1 MRPAFILL
9 TSILLLI
16 VFPGNSLA
24 ADCPE
29 GPYDV
34 RITDTYSDIDSG
46 DLSVYSSIGLEGL
59 DIKLQLEHEG
69 EVLDTT
75 TVSIDN
81 ISAGSNIVKVFEW
94 DTDSKDDGKYTVR
107 SRVTQGECELYSGNH
122 SFVHGRQVIPRI
134 NINDLAA
141 NSEGASILIAPVQP
155 VIMDIEFMLVDGQ
168 DVIYSA
174 AQQKVSLHTQ
184 PGITEHT
191 WNTLLA
197 EGKDY
202 RARVKINMYT
212 PSESLVLM
220 ENFTAVE
227 DVFITDTYRDA
238 VGASATIEGRSQVPF
253 TGSVKFTV
261 TDSFGTVIEAAS
273 ERSPVLLNG
282 DDETVETIWENRL
295 PEGSYRLTIEVPG
308 SGGTILDRRET
319 IIEAA
324 AVRRVA
330 TADNN
335 TTENG
340 SSQAPGFLGAH
351 LMLAVAAVVLFLR
364 MRSR

>member
-1 MRPAFILL
+1 M
-9 TSILLLI
+9 
-16 VFPGNSLA
+16 
-24 ADCPE
+24 
-29 GPYDV
+29 
-34 RITDTYSDIDSG
+34 YSDIDSV

-59 DIKLQLEHEG
+59 DVELQLEHGG
-69 EVLDTT
+69 EVLDTI
-75 TVSIDN
+75 TVRIDN

-94 DTDSKDDGKYTVR
+94 DTDSKEDGKYTVR
-107 SRVTQGECELYSGNH
+107 SRITQGECGLYSGNH

-134 NINDLAA
+134 NINNLAA

-155 VIMDIEFMLVDGQ
+155 AIMDIEFMLVDGP

-174 AQQKVSLHTQ
+174 TQQKVSLHTQ

-191 WNTLLA
+191 WNTLLTD
-197 EGKDY
+197 GKDY

-220 ENFTAVE
+220 ERFTARE
-227 DVFITDTYRDA
+227 DVFISDTYRDA
-238 VGASATIEGRSQVPF
+238 IGASATIEGRSQVPF
-253 TGSVKFTV
+253 TGSVRFTV
-261 TDSFGTVIEAAS
+261 ADRFGTVIESVS

-295 PEGSYRLTIEVPG
+295 PEGSYKLTMEVLG
-308 SGGTILDRRET
+308 GDGTILDRRET

-324 AVRRVA
+324 AARRVT
-330 TADNN
+330 TAGNN
-335 TTENG
+335 TTENE

-351 LMLAVAAVVLFLR
+351 LLSAVAAVVLFLR